1 MAKKC
6 YGCKKNFEEQFFI
19 DINDKNPT
27 HIYSKCN
34 SCRVSISQKKGKNN
48 CTICNI
54 RAIYNFAGQTYGIR
68 CSKHKEPSMIDVKNK
83 KCIVCKNKIPCF
95 NLDGTNIATHCND
108 CKQPS
113 MVNVKD
119 KKCVVCKIKQPVF
132 NIKDK
137 TNATHCGDCKE
148 PSMVN
153 VKDKKCVVCKTR
165 IPTFNLDGQSKATHC
180 GDCKESSMIDVKSK
194 KCIICK
200 LKRPN
205 FNLDGQSNATHCG
218 DCKEPS
224 MVDVKHPKCVICK
237 LKIPTFNLKEKS
249 KATHCSDCKESSMV
263 NVIDKKCVICK
274 IKIPT
279 FNLDG
284 QSKATHCG
292 DCKESSM
299 IDVKSKKCI
308 EKGCRKRAYYA
319 QSASIPQYCAN
330 HKKIG
335 MFSEPRKKCQID
347 NCVEMAIFGITK
359 PEHCEKHKK
368 EDDYNFAERECIK
381 CKNIDILNRNG
392 ICINFCSLEE
402 KDRLMKKYVKKHEE
416 SIGLLLKAEIDLN
429 LTYRDQ
435 IIEQSCSKKRPDF
448 VYHCGTHIL
457 IIEVDEDQHKSY
469 RCTAY
474 GDNKEGRIKGE
485 QIRMF
490 EIAQSFD
497 GLPVIFL
504 RYNPDN
510 FKLDGKIQKYPTSK
524 RHDLLI
530 KWVRMC
536 IRSKYSKGFT
546 VKYLFYDD
554 FKESDGD
561 FQEINVKDVL

>member
-6 YGCKKNFEEQFFI
+6 YGCKKNFEQQFFI
-19 DINDKNPT
+19 DTNDKNPT

-34 SCRVSISQKKGKNN
+34 SCRISISQKNNKNK
-48 CTICNI
+48 CTICKI

-68 CSKHKEPSMIDVKNK
+68 CSKHKEPSMINIKNKKCIICKLKQPAYNLECTTIATHCGDCKDPCMINIKNK
-83 KCIVCKNKIPCF
+83 KCIVCK
-95 NLDGTNIATHCND
+95 L
-108 CKQPS
+108 KQPTY
-113 MVNVKD
+113 NLE
-119 KKCVVCKIKQPVF
+119 CTTI
-132 NIKDK
+132 
-137 TNATHCGDCKE
+137 ATHCGDCKE

-153 VKDKKCVVCKTR
+153 VRGKKCVSCKLKQ
-165 IPTFNLDGQSKATHC
+165 PTYNLEGTTIATHC
-180 GDCKESSMIDVKSK
+180 GDCKEPSMVNVRDKKCVICKIKHPAYNLEGTSIATHCCDCKEPSMVNVRDK

-200 LKRPN
+200 IKYPN
-205 FNLDGQSNATHCG
+205 FNNIETNVATHCGDCKEPSMIDIKHKKCILCKVKQPTFNLDGQSNATHCG

-224 MVDVKHPKCVICK
+224 M
-237 LKIPTFNLKEKS
+237 
-249 KATHCSDCKESSMV
+249 
-263 NVIDKKCVICK
+263 IDI
-274 IKIPT
+274 
-279 FNLDG
+279 NHL
-284 QSKATHCG
+284 
-292 DCKESSM
+292 
-299 IDVKSKKCI
+299 KCI

-319 QSASIPQYCAN
+319 QSGSIPEYCTN

-335 MFSEPRKKCQID
+335 MISNPRKKCQID

-381 CKNIDILNRNG
+381 CKNIDILNRSG
-392 ICINFCSLEE
+392 VCVNFCSLEE

-429 LTYRDQ
+429 LTYRDE
-435 IIEQSCSKKRPDF
+435 IIDQNCSKKRPDF